1 MSTSKERESFA
12 GYQQAAGKMAA
23 FTSAA
28 NRPEI
33 SQLSEEQTRML
44 LDACDHSKSSYAEE
58 VLVQDLH
65 KLQEQF
71 EEHERKNEADKR
83 DQAKEKTGKPLDE
96 CSSLVLGIRLRILRR
111 CGSYLT
117 IAKRMTVKATPSAK
131 PLRYAESRVI
141 SWQLKSD
148 GAQLENRSV
157 QPGFLLSFMW
167 FTS

>member
-1 MSTSKERESFA
+1 MSTSKEREAFA

-58 VLVQDLH
+58 ALVQDLH

-71 EEHERKNEADKR
+71 DEHERKNEADKR
-83 DQAKEKTGKPLDE
+83 DQAKENRVNRWMNVA
-96 CSSLVLGIRLRILRR
+96 SLFLASVSAFCAVAALIL
-111 CGSYLT
+111 
-117 IAKRMTVKATPSAK
+117 
-131 PLRYAESRVI
+131 
-141 SWQLKSD
+141 QFLK
-148 GAQLENRSV
+148 G
-157 QPGFLLSFMW
+157 
-167 FTS
+167 

>member
-83 DQAKEKTGKPLDE
+83 DQAKEKRVNRWMNVAALFLASVSE
-96 CSSLVLGIRLRILRR
+96 FCAVAALIL
-111 CGSYLT
+111 
-117 IAKRMTVKATPSAK
+117 
-131 PLRYAESRVI
+131 
-141 SWQLKSD
+141 QLLK
-148 GAQLENRSV
+148 G
-157 QPGFLLSFMW
+157 
-167 FTS
+167 

>member
-71 EEHERKNEADKR
+71 EEHERSGQTRPGKG
-83 DQAKEKTGKPLDE
+83 KTGKPLDE